1 MKKILLKVGIG
12 LVILIILGVLA
23 MSLFLDSAVKRGV
36 ETFGPRMTKTTVA
49 VDNVSLSL
57 LSGGGTIK
65 GLSVGNPEGYK
76 TPQAISV
83 GSATLSLKPASLL
96 GDKLVIHKIEVIAP
110 EITFEGGFGGN
121 NLNKILANVDEF
133 TGSGG
138 TNAPAPGEEKGP
150 ARKIQVD
157 DFLIRDAKLNVSI
170 TGMGGKS
177 IPVIIPAI
185 HLSELGTGP
194 DGITVAELTQRVL
207 KEIEQKAVQT
217 ANAAVSDITKNAAGL
232 TKDLGKSAGSSVS
245 NITKGVGDLFKKK

>member
-23 MSLFLDSAVKRGV
+23 VSLFLDSAVKRGI
-36 ETFGPRMTKTTVA
+36 ETFGPRMTKVS
-49 VDNVSLSL
+49 VKLDNVSLSM
-57 LSGGGTIK
+57 LSGSGTIK

-83 GSATLSLKPASLL
+83 GSATLALQPGSLL
-96 GDKLVIHKIEVIAP
+96 GDKLVIHKIEVLAP

-121 NLNKILANVDEF
+121 NLSRILANVDEF
-133 TGSGG
+133 TASGG
-138 TNAPAPGEEKGP
+138 TNAPAKGEEKGA

-177 IPVIIPAI
+177 IPVIIPEI

-194 DGITVAELTQRVL
+194 DGITVAELTKRVL
-207 KEIEQKAVQT
+207 KAVEQKAMEA
-217 ANAAVSDITKNAAGL
+217 ANAAVSDITKNATGL
-232 TKDLGKSAGSSVS
+232 TKDLGKSAGGSVS
-245 NITKGVGDLFKKK
+245 NITKGLGDLFKKK